1 MQDFI
6 DALDALD
13 PTHLE
18 EAARQVVMRLD
29 DKQLRDHRIW
39 AHDSEPERR
48 RREADSKRIQAETV
62 EAIWEAHP
70 ELKPAFATTPVEITT
85 TDGQPVT
92 LDDLLGAYEQ
102 WVQPTGAHDSYPPEA
117 IITDQG
123 RIWRN
128 DLDIFNSFNPE
139 AGNVHTKWTD
149 ITDELLAAANPEPE
163 PEPEPQPE
171 VVPEPVEPAPDP
183 WEQRFGHN
191 PYKAGDEI
199 TWTDGHIYEATATTT
214 YSPESYPPH
223 WKKKD

>member
-1 MQDFI
+1 MEDFI

-39 AHDSEPERR
+39 AHDAEPERR
-48 RREADSKRIQAETV
+48 RREADGKRVQAETV
-62 EAIWEAHP
+62 EALWDAHP
-70 ELKPAFATTPVEITT
+70 ELKPKFDTEPVEVAPAG
-85 TDGQPVT
+85 DAPVT
-92 LDDLLGAYEQ
+92 LDDLLAEYHA
-102 WVQPTGAHDSYPPEA
+102 WVQPAGAHDSYPPEA
-117 IITDQG
+117 IVTDQG

-128 DLDIFNSFNPE
+128 DLGIFNSFKPE

-149 ITDELLAAANPEPE
+149 VTDELLAAANPEPE
-163 PEPEPQPE
+163 PEPEPAPE
-171 VVPEPVEPAPDP
+171 PEPVVEKPAP

-191 PYKAGDEI
+191 PYQAGDEI
-199 TWTDGHIYEATATTT
+199 TWTDGEVYTATATTT

>member
-48 RREADSKRIQAETV
+48 RREADSIRVQAETV

-70 ELKPAFATTPVEITT
+70 ELKPDFATTPVEVTQEEPA
-85 TDGQPVT
+85 GKVT
-92 LDDLLGAYEQ
+92 LEQ
-102 WVQPTGAHDSYPPEA
+102 ILAKYPPYVQPLGAHDGYPKGA
-117 IITDQG
+117 ILTHEG
-123 RIWRN
+123 RVVRS
-128 DLDIFNSFNPE
+128 DHE
-139 AGNVHTKWTD
+139 GVNVWAPGTRGIAWTD

-163 PEPEPQPE
+163 PEPEPE
-171 VVPEPVEPAPDP
+171 VVPEMVEAAPAP

-191 PYKAGDEI
+191 PYVAGNEI
-199 TWTDGHIYEATATTT
+199 TWTDGEVYTATATTT